1 MDKYLKIGMVL
12 NCKYRGPVIVT
23 KLDSESFTVLH
34 KGKEYIQSYADL
46 DKILFFNP
54 SNTVSDHSQ
63 NETITVRC
71 KDCNLIKTDECIGKE
86 RICSFFKPAFDLDES
101 ESGHWPKFG
110 DATYFRLHGWY

>member
-46 DKILFFNP
+46 DKILFN
-54 SNTVSDHSQ
+54 
-63 NETITVRC
+63 
-71 KDCNLIKTDECIGKE
+71 GY
-86 RICSFFKPAFDLDES
+86 ALD
-101 ESGHWPKFG
+101 
-110 DATYFRLHGWY
+110 